1 MTNERKRLYPL
12 NAMQWEMYE
21 EWTEDASMT
30 QFNLLVCVD
39 VPRERCDA
47 QRAREACQAV
57 LGGQRY
63 MHAHLVMQDGEPMV
77 CEDWDMPNRVRYYE
91 MSDEAWEQGKPDF
104 TKPYDLISLYAGK
117 NPHGENY
124 TRELADKKGTVE
136 VTTGLEGA
144 FYQVSFAVDGIPPFA
159 LNLAEGSGGGNYL
172 GIYHS
177 CSVCGFKWIST
188 LNRCPREGNDTYHP
202 KKP

>member
-1 MTNERKRLYPL
+1 MNRKSFLRFLLPALMLAGMGCTFTACGDDDDDSLQGDLEVAELKALLLDAEGQIAFDATETKGLYQIGL
-12 NAMQWEMYE
+12 ESL
-21 EWTEDASMT
+21 EDA
-30 QFNLLVCVD
+30 
-39 VPRERCDA
+39 
-47 QRAREACQAV
+47 
-57 LGGQRY
+57 G
-63 MHAHLVMQDGEPMV
+63 
-77 CEDWDMPNRVRYYE
+77 
-91 MSDEAWEQGKPDF
+91 
-104 TKPYDLISLYAGK
+104 DLISLYAGK

-136 VTTGLEGA
+136 VTTGLEGV